1 MSVKLESSLTDLM
14 TSLAVIFI
22 LLMVAMINNVG
33 QSGKS
38 DIENIRNELLDKYK
52 IDCKPVVDDPLACT
66 ITFSDKEFMFNFGDD
81 RILIQG
87 EDSNKLKD
95 KLLRIMETLTK
106 PEWEK
111 NINGVF
117 IDGYTDKQGD
127 DEINLEL
134 SQRRSLAVGQ
144 FLLNNVYANNPKYKK
159 EDLDKYKKY
168 LLEWLYL
175 NGRGEQN
182 PFKFD
187 NYSYKYDFKPIS
199 LKQNRVFE
207 IEDIRKALS
216 RRVELTIR
224 VKSFSQRTKQEIQSA
239 SNPSP

>member
-144 FLLNNVYANNPKYKK
+144 FLLNNVYANNPKYK
-159 EDLDKYKKY
+159 EA

-182 PFKFD
+182 QKSTD
-187 NYSYKYDFKPIS
+187 
-199 LKQNRVFE
+199 E
-207 IEDIRKALS
+207 ES

>member
-38 DIENIRNELLDKYK
+38 DIENIRKELLNNK
-52 IDCKPVVDDPLACT
+52 IDCKPVADDPLVCT

-87 EDSNKLKD
+87 EDSNQLKE

-106 PEWEK
+106 PEWEE

-117 IDGYTDKQGD
+117 IDGYTDQQGD
-127 DEINLEL
+127 DETNLAL

-144 FLLNNVYANNPKYKK
+144 FLLNNVYVNNPEYK
-159 EDLDKYKKY
+159 DA
-168 LLEWLYL
+168 LLKWLYL

-182 PFKFD
+182 PKSTD
-187 NYSYKYDFKPIS
+187 E
-199 LKQNRVFE
+199 Q
-207 IEDIRKALS
+207 S

-224 VKSFSQRTKQEIQSA
+224 VKSYSQRAKQEIQSA
-239 SNPSP
+239 SNPSL